1 MDRRK
6 ALSLTATILGGSLV
20 GSQLFL
26 TGCTPSKKELMAFTA
41 ADLAFLNEVAD
52 TIIPDTS
59 SSRGAKAANIGD
71 FMKTIVTDCY
81 SEEEAR
87 TFYKGISKIEAAS
100 AKAFDKS
107 FMELRSEERFQLLN
121 KFDEE
126 ARMEK
131 SDAKFF
137 RMMKELTL
145 WGYFSSE
152 VGATEALRYNPV
164 PGRYEGCIP
173 YNNEPAWA

>member
-26 TGCTPSKKELMAFTA
+26 IGCAPAEKELLVFTSE
-41 ADLAFLNEVAD
+41 DLAFLNEVAD

-81 SEEEAR
+81 YEDEAR
-87 TFYKGISKIEAAS
+87 IFYQGISKIELAAT
-100 AKAFDKS
+100 KAFDRG

-121 KFDEE
+121 KFDED
-126 ARMEK
+126 ARNDK

-137 RMMKELTL
+137 GMMKELTL

-152 VGATEALRYNPV
+152 IGSTEALRYNPV
-164 PGRYEGCIP
+164 PGRFEGCIP

>member
-26 TGCTPSKKELMAFTA
+26 IGCAPAEKELLVFTSE
-41 ADLAFLNEVAD
+41 DLAFLNEVAD

-81 SEEEAR
+81 YEDEAR
-87 TFYKGISKIEAAS
+87 IFYQGISKIELAAT
-100 AKAFDKS
+100 KAFDRG

-121 KFDEE
+121 KFDED
-126 ARMEK
+126 ARN
-131 SDAKFF
+131 DRHVDHRVF
-137 RMMKELTL
+137 LI
-145 WGYFSSE
+145 
-152 VGATEALRYNPV
+152 V
-164 PGRYEGCIP
+164 
-173 YNNEPAWA
+173 

>member
-26 TGCTPSKKELMAFTA
+26 SGCTTMEKELMVFTSE
-41 ADLAFLNEVAD
+41 DLAFLNEVAD

-81 SEEEAR
+81 SGDEAK
-87 TFYKGISKIEAAS
+87 TFYNGIAKIEVAS
-100 AKAFDKS
+100 SKAFDKG

-121 KFDEE
+121 QFDKE
-126 ARMEK
+126 ARNDK

-137 RMMKELTL
+137 GMMKELTL

-152 VGATEALRYNPV
+152 IGSTEALRYNPV